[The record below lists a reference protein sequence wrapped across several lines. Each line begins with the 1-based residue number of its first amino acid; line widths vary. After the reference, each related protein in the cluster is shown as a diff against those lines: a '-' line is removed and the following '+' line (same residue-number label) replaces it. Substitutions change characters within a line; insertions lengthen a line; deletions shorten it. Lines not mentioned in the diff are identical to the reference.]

1 MKIRWLGHS
10 CFLVTSPDGTRVLM
24 DPFEETTGY
33 IPPAVE
39 ADCVTV
45 SHDHFDHSC
54 TGVVLGNPQVLDKP
68 GRYQVGSLAI
78 TGTST
83 YHDDVGGQRRGPN
96 IVFSLEAGGI
106 RLCHLGDLGHML
118 DGFQRNEIGRVDI
131 LLVPVG
137 GRFTLDASMAAQTVA
152 MLGPRVVVP
161 MHYKTEAL
169 AIPLDPVNSF
179 VEKMG
184 GAEYP
189 GKTTLEVY
197 REDLR
202 GERKV
207 YVLDYE

>member
-33 IPPAVE
+33 MPPAVE

-45 SHDHFDHSC
+45 SHGHFDHSC
-54 TGVVLGNPQVLDKP
+54 TRVVLGNPQVLDKP
-68 GRYQVGSLAI
+68 GRYQVGSLVI
-78 TGTST
+78 TGTGT

-96 IVFSLEAGGI
+96 IVFSLETGGI

-152 MLGPRVVVP
+152 MLGPRIVVP

-169 AIPLDPVNSF
+169 AIPLDAVDAF

-189 GKTTLEVY
+189 GNTTLEVY